1 MTDFKLNIDER
12 RAERICGVALI
23 LLSVLV
29 VLLCGVPDAYG
40 QDEPAAD
47 GNDEALIEFNPPA
60 EMPLDLLIK
69 MVSDELSLKVLYD
82 EKVGNQRVRLL
93 LGEKIPRSSMRG
105 ILESALRMKG
115 FALVEGDQEGW
126 LSVVEAKD
134 LLNIAPPPE
143 DVGVQIDGQKATA
156 ALTRVFKL
164 KHVEPKQVEQVVKP
178 YLTQPGGNLQ
188 VIEAQRLLIVTDYT
202 ARVARIGKVLDLL
215 DKPAREVEVRFY
227 EIKHIDAAEATAELT
242 RILQATRRAEQGGA
256 VGQQA
261 GELALEIVQQN
272 RTNRLVMIGEPGR
285 LDQAMALIK
294 SIDVDLGLVT
304 RLYRFNSVS
313 PGKVDAL
320 VQNLIDPGAK
330 KRLYRSSAD
339 EQNGLLV
346 VTTTPGIH
354 EKVASVQGDL
364 DREIEAAQPVLRYYK
379 LKNAKASEVLATIQ
393 QLGGETVLLTN
404 PQGVPGRGAEQTD
417 ERETGLARDNLYENP
432 LSGQLDPKLP
442 EGERAA
448 RPATGGLRSVAAF
461 STSVQTEDATLVP
474 DINTNTIIVLAEGA
488 RQTFYED
495 LIKQLD
501 KRRPQVM
508 IEVTLVALNTSDGA
522 SVGVEISRA
531 GDADNDPRVLSFS
544 SFGLSDSIDPADL
557 LAVSGVGFNG
567 VILSE
572 DIANVVVRALKTD
585 GSSEVFSTPKLLVND
600 NATGSLASTLDIPFL
615 SLNTV
620 DGVQRQTVGG
630 SSDAGTTIE
639 LSPQISEGDHIK
651 LGYNI
656 EFSSFGQGG
665 TDTLPPP
672 KSSQNVSSEI
682 TIPDGHT
689 IVIGG
694 LSSRDYGE
702 SVSRVPILG
711 QIPILQYLFSSRTR
725 SNSETTFFVFIKP
738 LILRDD
744 GFADLKH
751 LTQRDLATAGLP
763 GDFPASEP
771 LLME

>member
-1 MTDFKLNIDER
+1 MVASVITLLIGGHHAWGQEAGATEDE
-12 RAERICGVALI
+12 
-23 LLSVLV
+23 
-29 VLLCGVPDAYG
+29 
-40 QDEPAAD
+40 
-47 GNDEALIEFNPPA
+47 LIEFNPPP
-60 EMPLDLLIK
+60 EMQLDLLIK
-69 MVSDELSLKVLYD
+69 MVSEELSLKVLYD

-105 ILESALRMKG
+105 ILESALRITG
-115 FALVEGDQEGW
+115 FSLVEGDEPGW

-134 LLNIAPPPE
+134 LLNIAPPPGDAGE
-143 DVGVQIDGQKATA
+143 AAGGQKATA

-164 KHVEPKQVEQVVKP
+164 THIEPKSTEQIIRP

-202 ARVARIGKVLDLL
+202 PRVARIAKVLELL
-215 DKPAREVEVRFY
+215 DKPAREVEARFY
-227 EIKHIDAAEATAELT
+227 EMKHIDAAEAAAELT
-242 RILQATRRAEQGGA
+242 RILQATRRAEQAGGA
-256 VGQQA
+256 GQQA
-261 GELALEIVQQN
+261 ANLQVEIVQQE

-285 LDQAMALIK
+285 LDEAMGLIK
-294 SIDVDLGLVT
+294 SIDVDLGLET

-313 PGKVDAL
+313 PGKVDQL
-320 VQNLIDPGAK
+320 VKNLIDPGTQ

-339 EQNGLLV
+339 EENGLLV

-354 EKVASVQGDL
+354 ERVASVQADL

-379 LKNAKASEVLATIQ
+379 LKNAKAADVLSTIQ

-404 PQGVPGRGAEQTD
+404 PNSLTPGSGLEQPNAP
-417 ERETGLARDNLYENP
+417 EQGLARDNLFENP
-432 LSGQLDPKLP
+432 LGGQIDPRLP
-442 EGERAA
+442 VDENTPA
-448 RPATGGLRSVAAF
+448 RPTPSASGAIAF

-488 RQTFYED
+488 RQSFYED

-508 IEVTLVALNTSDGA
+508 IEVTLVALNTSDGS
-522 SVGVEISRA
+522 SVGVEISRT
-531 GDADNDPRVLSFS
+531 GDADDDPRVLTFS
-544 SFGLSDSIDPADL
+544 SFGLSDSTDPADL
-557 LAVSGVGFNG
+557 LAVSGLGFNG
-567 VILSE
+567 VILNE
-572 DIANVVVRALKTD
+572 DIANVVIRALKTD
-585 GSSEVFSTPKLLVND
+585 GSSKVFSTPRLLVND
-600 NATGSLASTLDIPFL
+600 NASGSLSSTLDIPFL

-620 DGVQRQTVGG
+620 DGVQRETVGG
-630 SSDAGTTIE
+630 SSDAGTSIE

-656 EFSSFGQGG
+656 EFSSFGEGG
-665 TDTLPPP
+665 SDTLPPP

-682 TIPDGHT
+682 TIPDGNT
-689 IVIGG
+689 VVIGG
-694 LSSRDYGE
+694 LSSTDYGE
-702 SVSRVPILG
+702 SISRVPILG
-711 QIPILQYLFSSRTR
+711 EIPILEYLLSSRSR
-725 SNSETTFFVFIKP
+725 SSSETTFFVFIKP

-751 LTQRDLATAGLP
+751 LTKRDLEAAGLP
-763 GDFPASEP
+763 GDFPVSKP